1 MKIKR
6 YITIACIAASIACA
20 APAPYPVLVDD
31 QADTAPTLTL
41 YRGNET
47 VFQVTFSN
55 GETAC
60 DLSETTPFFA
70 VSSNN
75 VSAAFVTGS
84 VSVVEESI
92 GIVNFTFRPDI
103 ILWDTGNYEYQCG
116 AWLSNG
122 NPHVFNRGILKV
134 QGSPAGR

>member
-1 MKIKR
+1 MKMKR

-20 APAPYPVLVDD
+20 APAPYPVLV
-31 QADTAPTLTL
+31 TTKLTRHQL
-41 YRGNET
+41 LRFIGAMRLFFKLR
-47 VFQVTFSN
+47 FQMVKQ
-55 GETAC
+55 
-60 DLSETTPFFA
+60 LVIYPKLHHFFA

-84 VSVVEESI
+84 VSVREESI
-92 GIVNFTFRPDI
+92 GIVNFTFQPDI